1 MNNFPSNKKSER
13 KSIVVIEL
21 KDNIFLKRIHPDL
34 LLADDLIYKPSG
46 LVLESLKIE
55 DESEDYGAAE
65 FTINNHSIKFR
76 VGKITPTK
84 AGQFVTFWKRIGKGP
99 ILPYDFNDSF
109 DFLMVSA
116 RAENHFGQF
125 VFPKAVLCE
134 NGIISSI
141 EKEGKRAMRIY
152 PPWDKANNSQA
163 KKTQAWQLQYFIKF
177 SEQDFNLARIRY
189 LFDIS

>member
-1 MNNFPSNKKSER
+1 M
-13 KSIVVIEL
+13 VIEL
-21 KDNIFLKRIHPDL
+21 KDNILSKRVHPDL
-34 LLADDLIYKPSG
+34 LLTEDLIYKPSG
-46 LVLESLKIE
+46 LVLRNLKIE

-84 AGQFVTFWKRIGKGP
+84 VGQFVTFWKRLGKGP

-109 DFLMVSA
+109 DFLVVSA
-116 RAENHFGQF
+116 RTENHFGQF

-134 NGIISSI
+134 KEIISSG

-152 PPWDKANNSQA
+152 PPWDKADNSQA
-163 KKTQAWQLQYFIKF
+163 KRTQAWQLQYFIKF
-177 SEQDFNLARIRY
+177 TDHNFDFARIRY
-189 LFDIS
+189 LFDIA

>member
-1 MNNFPSNKKSER
+1 M
-13 KSIVVIEL
+13 VIEPKSKHL
-21 KDNIFLKRIHPDL
+21 SKIAHPDL
-34 LLADDLIYKPSG
+34 VLAEGLIYKPSK
-46 LVLESLKIE
+46 LILENLRIE

-65 FTINNHSIKFR
+65 FTLNNRSIKFR
-76 VGKITPTK
+76 VGKVTPTK
-84 AGQFVTFWKRIGKGP
+84 VGQFVTFWKRIGEGP
-99 ILPYDFNDSF
+99 ILPYEFTDSF
-109 DFLMVSA
+109 DFLVVSV

-134 NGIISSI
+134 KGIISSR

-177 SEQDFNLARIRY
+177 SENIIDFPRMRY
-189 LFDIS
+189 LIDRA